1 MTRSTVNMASTVQRA
16 QMVLV
21 ALVALSVVGCA
32 GASGIAK
39 SSNTRGGGTAA
50 HAESLPPAGLAA
62 YTRAHARNQS
72 PPERLGGPVTVTVVQ
87 ERGSTR
93 WPLPGPRQLDPAVFG
108 TPEHPLGW
116 ESAPFPLVGIP
127 LSMRQENN
135 VHYTIVD
142 HATPFSDWMMA
153 GVGDL
158 RMTVTDRTA
167 IDGATTQDTV
177 DFEATFQSPDKAHDY
192 RVVAKT
198 PLPHGKFFPTFGG
211 VVTDHLMHGST
222 GIGTKLMPTEYAY
235 VSFWAKGQVF
245 VDGKLTNDDQLI
257 HVMLT
262 EFVRGDRNKLQFD
275 GGVGASGT
283 GQVLHLMV
291 PPYRIGPNGPEPAP
305 LRSGYIPFPEIQK
318 QLMKEKAQIMKLPA
332 NQRKEKM
339 AELQATQALMMKTK
353 HHVQEAMAAGK
364 MFGQPFFH
372 VMFGHVQVNV
382 THES

>member
-39 SSNTRGGGTAA
+39 SSNTRGGGTAV
-50 HAESLPPAGLAA
+50 HQDSLPPAGLAA

-72 PPERLGGPVTVTVVQ
+72 PPERLGGPLTVTVVQ

-142 HATPFSDWMMA
+142 HATPFSDWMKA

-211 VVTDHLMHGST
+211 GGHRPSHAWLHRDWDKAHAHR
-222 GIGTKLMPTEYAY
+222 
-235 VSFWAKGQVF
+235 
-245 VDGKLTNDDQLI
+245 
-257 HVMLT
+257 
-262 EFVRGDRNKLQFD
+262 VRLCVLLGE
-275 GGVGASGT
+275 GT
-283 GQVLHLMV
+283 G
-291 PPYRIGPNGPEPAP
+291 
-305 LRSGYIPFPEIQK
+305 LR
-318 QLMKEKAQIMKLPA
+318 
-332 NQRKEKM
+332 RR
-339 AELQATQALMMKTK
+339 QADQ
-353 HHVQEAMAAGK
+353 
-364 MFGQPFFH
+364 
-372 VMFGHVQVNV
+372 
-382 THES
+382 